1 MPKRI
6 YEPHLPL
13 VQIEL
18 DMLDDPGVLR
28 FQFSPILEQYL
39 EPPERNQLGV
49 AFQSVSRILISHLKR
64 VAGEGSIQPEA
75 ITGVLECAYSEHV
88 EA

>member
-1 MPKRI
+1 MSKRI

-18 DMLDDPGVLR
+18 DMTEDPGSLR
-28 FQFSPILEQYL
+28 FRFSPVLEEYL
-39 EPPERNQLGV
+39 ERSERNQLGV
-49 AFQSVSRILISHLKR
+49 AFQSVSRVLIAHLKR
-64 VAGEGSIQPEA
+64 IAGDGSIQPEA

-88 EA
+88 NS